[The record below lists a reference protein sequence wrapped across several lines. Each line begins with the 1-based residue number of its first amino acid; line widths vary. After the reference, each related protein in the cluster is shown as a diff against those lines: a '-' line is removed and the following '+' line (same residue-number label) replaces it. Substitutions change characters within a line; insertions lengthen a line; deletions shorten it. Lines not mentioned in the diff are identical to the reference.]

1 MQFKLQHSPYLEA
14 FVIIDRPICPDGQVA
29 LTGASTSP
37 CLAGSRPY
45 ILAATILASA
55 MGFIDGSVVTIALP
69 SIEGDLS
76 APFQTIQWVVNGYT
90 LTLGSVILI
99 GGAAGDRYGRRRVFL
114 IGIAI
119 FTLASIACALAPSI
133 TMLVGAR
140 LVQGGGAALM
150 IPQSLAILSA
160 SFPKTVRGQAI
171 GLWAAASA
179 ITTALGPPLG
189 GLLIDALSWRA
200 AFWIN
205 FPIACA
211 VIWLTL
217 THVPESRNETETG
230 ELDWLGGLLVVL
242 ALGAITRGLS
252 LASAS
257 SSLSLPVL
265 TSFGIAALAFFLFR
279 MRENRASQP
288 LLPPALLQNREF
300 AGANLLTLLLYGAF
314 AAVLFLLPFDLIA
327 RRGLSASQA
336 GLLFLPIGLIIGTAS
351 RTAGRWAD
359 RVGPRMPLMF
369 GSAFVALAATL
380 LAFSSPNLWLG
391 ALGPI
396 LLMAIGMAM
405 VVAPLTTAVMN
416 AVPEAESG
424 IASAANNAASR
435 LAGLISVVVVA
446 LAASLL
452 YRHEVQ
458 SLVMDGT
465 QELRFGVLPDPS
477 SPARAPLEAA
487 FLEAYGVAMLIAAA
501 LAGLAAVAGA
511 VLIRPK
517 T

>member
-29 LTGASTSP
+29 LTEVSTSP
-37 CLAGSRPY
+37 CLAASRPY

-69 SIEGDLS
+69 SIESDLS

-99 GGAAGDRYGRRRVFL
+99 GGAAGDRYGRRHVFL

-119 FTLASIACALAPSI
+119 FTLASIACALAPSV
-133 TMLVGAR
+133 TMLVVAR
-140 LVQGGGAALM
+140 LLQGCGAALM
-150 IPQSLAILSA
+150 VPQSLAIISA

-179 ITTALGPPLG
+179 ITTALGPLLG

-205 FPIACA
+205 LPIACA

-230 ELDWLGGLLVVL
+230 ELDWLGGLLVVV
-242 ALGAITRGLS
+242 ALGALARGLS

-257 SSLSLPVL
+257 SPLSLPVL
-265 TSFGIAALAFFLFR
+265 TSFGIAALAFLLFR
-279 MRENRASQP
+279 RRENRASQP
-288 LLPPALLQNREF
+288 LLPPALLQSREF
-300 AGANLLTLLLYGAF
+300 TAANLLTLLLYGAF
-314 AAVLFLLPFDLIA
+314 AAILFLLPFDLIA
-327 RRGLSASQA
+327 RRGLSASEA
-336 GLLFLPIGLIIGTAS
+336 GVLLLPIGLVVGTAS

-359 RVGPRMPLMF
+359 RVGPRLPLSF
-369 GSAFVALAATL
+369 GSALVALAATL

-424 IASAANNAASR
+424 IASAVNNAASR

-452 YRHEVQ
+452 YRQEVQ
-458 SLVMDGT
+458 LLVMNGA

-511 VLIRPK
+511 VLVRPK

>member
-37 CLAGSRPY
+37 CLAASRPF

-69 SIEGDLS
+69 SIERDLS
-76 APFQTIQWVVNGYT
+76 APFETIQWVVNGYT
-90 LTLGSVILI
+90 LTLGSIILI

-114 IGIAI
+114 IGIVI

-133 TMLVGAR
+133 TMLIGAR
-140 LVQGGGAALM
+140 LVQGIGAALM
-150 IPQSLAILSA
+150 IPQSLAIITA

-171 GLWAAASA
+171 GVWAAASA

-242 ALGAITRGLS
+242 ALGALTQGLS

-265 TSFGIAALAFFLFR
+265 ISFGIAALAFVLFR

-314 AAVLFLLPFDLIA
+314 SCGVV
-327 RRGLSASQA
+327 S
-336 GLLFLPIGLIIGTAS
+336 
-351 RTAGRWAD
+351 
-359 RVGPRMPLMF
+359 
-369 GSAFVALAATL
+369 VALRPYCAA
-380 LAFSSPNLWLG
+380 
-391 ALGPI
+391 
-396 LLMAIGMAM
+396 
-405 VVAPLTTAVMN
+405 
-416 AVPEAESG
+416 
-424 IASAANNAASR
+424 R
-435 LAGLISVVVVA
+435 L
-446 LAASLL
+446 
-452 YRHEVQ
+452 
-458 SLVMDGT
+458 
-465 QELRFGVLPDPS
+465 
-477 SPARAPLEAA
+477 
-487 FLEAYGVAMLIAAA
+487 
-501 LAGLAAVAGA
+501 
-511 VLIRPK
+511 
-517 T
+517 

>member
-1 MQFKLQHSPYLEA
+1 V
-14 FVIIDRPICPDGQVA
+14 FVIIDRPICPDGQMA
-29 LTGASTSP
+29 LTGASISP
-37 CLAGSRPY
+37 CLAASRPF

-55 MGFIDGSVVTIALP
+55 MGFIDGSIVTIALP
-69 SIEGDLS
+69 SIERDLS
-76 APFQTIQWVVNGYT
+76 APFETVQWVVNGYA

-114 IGIAI
+114 IGILI
-119 FTLASIACALAPSI
+119 FTLASLACALAPSI
-133 TMLVGAR
+133 MMLIGAR
-140 LVQGGGAALM
+140 LVQGIGAALM
-150 IPQSLAILSA
+150 IPQSLAIITA
-160 SFPKTVRGQAI
+160 SFPKTVRGRAI
-171 GLWAAASA
+171 GLWAGASA
-179 ITTALGPPLG
+179 ITTGLGPPLG
-189 GLLIDALSWRA
+189 GLLIDSLSWRA

-230 ELDWLGGLLVVL
+230 ELDWLGGLLAIL
-242 ALGAITRGLS
+242 ALGALTQGLS

-257 SSLSLPVL
+257 SFSLPVL
-265 TSFGIAALAFFLFR
+265 TLFGIAALAFLLFG
-279 MRENRASQP
+279 MREERASQP
-288 LLPPALLQNREF
+288 LLPPALLRKREF
-300 AGANLLTLLLYGAF
+300 VGANLLTLLLYGAF
-314 AAVLFLLPFDLIA
+314 SAVLFLLPFDLIA
-327 RRGLSASQA
+327 RRGLSASEA
-336 GLLFLPIGLIIGTAS
+336 GLLFLPIGLIIGLAS

-359 RVGPRMPLMF
+359 RVGPRMLLSF
-369 GSAFVALAATL
+369 GSATVALAATF
-380 LAFSSPNLWLG
+380 LAFSSPHLWLG

-424 IASAANNAASR
+424 TASAVNNAASR
-435 LAGLISVVVVA
+435 LAGLISVVIVG

-452 YRHEVQ
+452 YRHEAQ
-458 SLVMDGT
+458 SLLMDGT
-465 QELRFGVLPDPS
+465 QELRFGVLPVPS

-487 FLEAYGVAMLIAAA
+487 FLDAYRMAMLIAAA

-511 VLIRPK
+511 VLVRPK
-517 T
+517 A

>member
-1 MQFKLQHSPYLEA
+1 M
-14 FVIIDRPICPDGQVA
+14 
-29 LTGASTSP
+29 
-37 CLAGSRPY
+37 
-45 ILAATILASA
+45 
-55 MGFIDGSVVTIALP
+55 
-69 SIEGDLS
+69 
-76 APFQTIQWVVNGYT
+76 VNGYT

-119 FTLASIACALAPSI
+119 FTLASIACALAPSV

-150 IPQSLAILSA
+150 VPQSLAIISA
-160 SFPKTVRGQAI
+160 SFPKTARGQAI

-189 GLLIDALSWRA
+189 GLLIDALNWRA

-230 ELDWLGGLLVVL
+230 ELDWLGGLLVVI
-242 ALGAITRGLS
+242 ALGALTRGLS

-257 SSLSLPVL
+257 SSLSSPVL
-265 TSFGIAALAFFLFR
+265 TSFGIAALAFLLFR
-279 MRENRASQP
+279 RRENRASQP
-288 LLPPALLQNREF
+288 LLPPALLQSREF
-300 AGANLLTLLLYGAF
+300 TAANLLTLLLYGAF

-327 RRGLSASQA
+327 RRGLSASEA
-336 GLLFLPIGLIIGTAS
+336 GLLFLPIGLVIGTAS

-359 RVGPRMPLMF
+359 RVGPRMPLIF

-396 LLMAIGMAM
+396 C
-405 VVAPLTTAVMN
+405 
-416 AVPEAESG
+416 
-424 IASAANNAASR
+424 
-435 LAGLISVVVVA
+435 
-446 LAASLL
+446 
-452 YRHEVQ
+452 
-458 SLVMDGT
+458 
-465 QELRFGVLPDPS
+465 
-477 SPARAPLEAA
+477 
-487 FLEAYGVAMLIAAA
+487 
-501 LAGLAAVAGA
+501 
-511 VLIRPK
+511 
-517 T
+517 